1 MSLQIALRPS
11 EMIGLAIGASAA
23 SLLASSGRI
32 LTYEEAHQTWPYVA
46 IAIGGF
52 ILMHADGLEYVGMG
66 AFAYGLAKT
75 IVRVVSKVWN
85 VE

>member
-1 MSLQIALRPS
+1 
-11 EMIGLAIGASAA
+11 MIGLAIGAGTA

-32 LTYEEAHQTWPYVA
+32 LTYEEAKQTWPYVA
-46 IAIGGF
+46 IALGGLA
-52 ILMHADGLEYVGMG
+52 LMHAEGLEYVGMG

-75 IVRVVSKVWN
+75 ILRVVSKVWN

>member
-11 EMIGLAIGASAA
+11 EMIGLAIGAGTV

-32 LTYEEAHQTWPYVA
+32 LTHEEARQTWPYVA
-46 IAIGGF
+46 IALGG
-52 ILMHADGLEYVGMG
+52 LAMMHADGLEYIGMG

-85 VE
+85 VV

>member
-1 MSLQIALRPS
+1 
-11 EMIGLAIGASAA
+11 MIGLAVGAGAA

-32 LTYEEAHQTWPYVA
+32 ITYEEAHQTWPYVA
-46 IAIGGF
+46 ITIGGLV
-52 ILMHADGLEYVGMG
+52 LMHADGLEYVGMG

-85 VE
+85 VV

>member
-1 MSLQIALRPS
+1 
-11 EMIGLAIGASAA
+11 MIGLAIGAGAA

-46 IAIGGF
+46 ITIGGLA
-52 ILMHADGLEYVGMG
+52 LMHAEGLEYVGIG
-66 AFAYGLAKT
+66 AFTYGLAKT
-75 IVRVVSKVWN
+75 ILRVVSKVWN

>member
-1 MSLQIALRPS
+1 
-11 EMIGLAIGASAA
+11 MIGLAIGAGAA

-32 LTYEEAHQTWPYVA
+32 LTYEEAKQTWPYVA
-46 IAIGGF
+46 ITIGG
-52 ILMHADGLEYVGMG
+52 LALVHADGLEHVGMG

-75 IVRVVSKVWN
+75 IVRVASKVWS